1 MRHYEERLEH
11 DLKRIRDRIADMAG
25 SVETAVANAIHAFQT
40 GESELAAATILGDH
54 PINRA
59 MREIDRLCHAFIAVH
74 LPSGAHLRLLSSAI
88 RANIALER
96 IGDYAVTIAR
106 ASGQLSAPPGGL
118 MGRELERI
126 ATEATVMLE
135 QSIKAFNT
143 LNAEQARTTMVLEKE
158 MEYDLESVYSELTA
172 NPDREKVKELLVVFV
187 VLTHLKRVADQAK
200 NLCEET
206 VFAVTGEGKVP
217 KVYHILFVDEDNS
230 CLSKM
235 AELVARKTFPES
247 GSYSSCGRNPAAALD
262 PNMVRF
268 LESRGFDLSDASP
281 APLDLT
287 HAELV
292 DKHVIVSLE
301 GPVRSYIQQLP
312 FHTTALEWKTRPVP
326 TGSFEQQPEPW
337 EALYRDVATRIR
349 DLIEI
354 LRGPDAP

>member
-25 SVETAVANAIHAFQT
+25 RVETAIANAVRAFQS
-40 GESELAAATILGDH
+40 GDSELAAATILADH

-59 MREIDRLCHAFIAVH
+59 MLEIDRLCHAFIAVH
-74 LPSGAHLRLLSSAI
+74 LPSGSHLRLLSAAI

-106 ASGQLSAPPGGL
+106 ASGQLSAPPGGE

-126 ATEATVMLE
+126 ANEASVMLG
-135 QSIKAFNT
+135 QSIRAFNS

-158 MEYDLESVYSELTA
+158 MEYDLESVYSGLTA
-172 NPDREKVKELLVVFV
+172 NPDREKVKELLVIFV

-200 NLCEET
+200 NLCEDT
-206 VFAVTGEGKVP
+206 VFAVTGESKAP
-217 KVYHILFVDEDNS
+217 KVYHILFLDEDNS
-230 CLSKM
+230 CLAKM
-235 AELVARKTFPES
+235 AELVARKAHPES
-247 GSYSSCGRNPAAALD
+247 GSYSSYGRNPAAALD
-262 PNMVRF
+262 PHMVSF
-268 LESRGFDLSDASP
+268 LQNHGFDLSDARP

-292 DKHVIVSLE
+292 DKHVIVSLQ
-301 GPVRSYIQQLP
+301 GPVQSYIQQLP
-312 FHTTALEWKTRPVP
+312 FHTTALEWKVESVP
-326 TGSFEQQPEPW
+326 TGSFGEQPEQW
-337 EALYRDVATRIR
+337 EALYRDIATRIR